1 MEELKA
7 VFTAKLAHQAYVPF
21 LKQLGPSAMETS
33 LKNHT
38 HIQILSQ
45 EHDESI
51 KSIPIPNLTTN
62 SKETLNT
69 SSSIGSNIALI
80 GNRIDVQNEDDYDE
94 NHTTNVLKLVSNR
107 MENESRHLRGNWLAY
122 WEHEIGRADKDVRFN
137 FKQIKLQTFAGHT
150 HSVKS
155 LYVLD
160 NENSFMSGSRD
171 KTVKLWSLRSQGD
184 GNAVSTCQWTYTAHR
199 KSILA
204 ITFIESLR
212 LAASCDSVVHIWD
225 PFLGVNVCSLESA
238 KYAPVNVLK
247 CMPAPSTQMFAGTT
261 DGTVKIVDGRLCSY
275 VHELKVSQFFLS
287 KSGGFFVLKIIC
299 KYFDLLLIKVK
310 PVFF

>member
-1 MEELKA
+1 MKTLQALDELKA
-7 VFTAKLAHQAYVPF
+7 VFTAELAHQAYVPF
-21 LKQLGPSAMETS
+21 LKQIGPIAMENS
-33 LKNHT
+33 LKNYA
-38 HIQILSQ
+38 HIQLLCQ
-45 EHDESI
+45 EHEEVVKSS
-51 KSIPIPNLTTN
+51 SIPDWSLT
-62 SKETLNT
+62 SKETLNA
-69 SSSIGSNIALI
+69 SSSIGSNVALI
-80 GNRIDVQNEDDYDE
+80 GNRIDVQSEDDDS
-94 NHTTNVLKLVSNR
+94 HTSNVLKLVSNR

-122 WEHEIGRADKDVRFN
+122 WEHEIGRPDKDVRFN

-225 PFLGVNVCSLESA
+225 PFLGVNVCSLESP

-261 DGTVKIVDGRLCSY
+261 DGTVKVVDGRLCSY
-275 VHELKVSQFFLS
+275 VHELKVIYQLDVGKLF
-287 KSGGFFVLKIIC
+287 
-299 KYFDLLLIKVK
+299 
-310 PVFF
+310 